1 MNTHSNRHDDPLVR
15 IELDL
20 QELRARFDTAL
31 PHLATKEDVKEGVNR
46 ALRWIVGTLAGCFV
60 LFLAIMSLQHE
71 EVLALRADMRADTK
85 ELRGEIA
92 TVRTDLHQEIREVRQ
107 DVAGM
112 RQEMDAMRQDMR
124 RMNDTLERI
133 EARQLEAERWDR
145 RRR

>member
-1 MNTHSNRHDDPLVR
+1 MNAHSNRHDDPLVR

-31 PHLATKEDVKEGVNR
+31 PHLATKEDIKEGVNR

-60 LFLAIMSLQHE
+60 LFLAIMGLQHE

-107 DVAGM
+107 
-112 RQEMDAMRQDMR
+112 EMDAMRQDMR